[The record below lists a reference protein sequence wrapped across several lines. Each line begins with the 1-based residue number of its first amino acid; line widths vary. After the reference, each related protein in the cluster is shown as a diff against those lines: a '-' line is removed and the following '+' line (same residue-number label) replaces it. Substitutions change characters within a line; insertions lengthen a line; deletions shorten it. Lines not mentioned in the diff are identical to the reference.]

1 MTTALLWI
9 AVPVGLWILL
19 RFVAREALVIL
30 ACLSTGEVPDE
41 WLGISGEVVT
51 RE

>member
-19 RFVAREALVIL
+19 RFVAREALVIR
-30 ACLSTGEVPDE
+30 ACLVKEEIPDE
-41 WLGISGEVVT
+41 WLGSSGEVVT